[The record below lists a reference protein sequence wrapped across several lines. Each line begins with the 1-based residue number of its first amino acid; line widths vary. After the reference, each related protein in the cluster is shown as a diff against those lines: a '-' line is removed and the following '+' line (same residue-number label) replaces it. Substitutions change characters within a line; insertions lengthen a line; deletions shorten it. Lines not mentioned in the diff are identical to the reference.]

1 MTHWPCQRMEGTRTR
16 PKCLALHCKKGRS
29 DPCLSETRGL
39 ADRGTTKK
47 KKLET
52 LDLKTTKKTK
62 TKKKPVLLYIIKT
75 APALQGP
82 RLAAGPQADRPE
94 VLRKH
99 EWFGWDSQ
107 LHIIG
112 QSPAPSKTP
121 SKLRQGKKAPG
132 PLGIY
137 KYLPDFL
144 CLLQKQE
151 SLQQIIYKQYP
162 GIWWRQKWAGL
173 EWGL

>member
-1 MTHWPCQRMEGTRTR
+1 
-16 PKCLALHCKKGRS
+16 
-29 DPCLSETRGL
+29 L

-99 EWFGWDSQ
+99 EWFG
-107 LHIIG
+107 
-112 QSPAPSKTP
+112 
-121 SKLRQGKKAPG
+121 
-132 PLGIY
+132 
-137 KYLPDFL
+137 
-144 CLLQKQE
+144 
-151 SLQQIIYKQYP
+151 
-162 GIWWRQKWAGL
+162 
-173 EWGL
+173 